1 MILDKVNN
9 TQDLRALPQEELA
22 LLASELREEII
33 NVVSRTGG
41 HLASSLGVVDLTIA
55 LHYAFDTPHDRIV
68 WDVGH
73 QAYAHKILTGRRA
86 QFPTLRQH
94 GGVSGFPKREES
106 PCDHF
111 DVGHA
116 STSISAALGIAAAR
130 DIKSEDYR
138 VIAVIGDGSISAG
151 LAFEGMNQAGHL
163 KKNLVVVLN
172 DNEMSI
178 SPNVGA
184 LSSYLSRLMTGN
196 FYTKLRRET
205 KNFLQGIPKVG
216 ESMFHFA
223 KRAEDSIKGLVAPGM
238 LFEDLGF
245 QYIGPIDG
253 HNIDHLLETFRNI
266 KNYTWPV
273 LVHVVTKKG
282 KGCEF
287 AESNPSQFHGTPP
300 FDPATG
306 RIAAKK
312 QSILS
317 YTEVFGQTMIK
328 LAEDNDKLVAISAA
342 MSEGTGLDKFSE
354 RFPDRFFDVG
364 IAESHGVTF
373 ACGLAVE
380 GLHPVA
386 AIYSTFTQR
395 AYDQVVH
402 DLCLQNLPVTLAL
415 DRAGLVGEDGPTHHG
430 AFDIAY
436 LRHVPNMVVMAPKD
450 ENEFQHIIKT
460 AVELPGPAAMRYPRG
475 SGCGVPMDQELKTLK
490 IGKAE
495 LIKDGSEAAI
505 IAIGNMVCPSIEA
518 AKRLADEGLSVAV
531 VNARFVKPLDEE
543 MIVAFARK
551 TGRIVTVEEHA
562 LFGGFGSAV
571 LECLDAKGIAG
582 IKTLRIGLPDA
593 YIEHGAQKVLRK
605 KYGLDTDG
613 IYASVRDF
621 VEKTRLKAVAPVAS
635 FKTKDA

>member
-86 QFPTLRQH
+86 HFPTLRQH

-196 FYTKLRRET
+196 FYTKLRKET

-430 AFDIAY
+430 VFDIAY

-450 ENEFQHIIKT
+450 ENEFQHMIKT
-460 AVELPGPAAMRYPRG
+460 AVEHPGPSAMRYPRG

-495 LIKDGSEAAI
+495 LIKDGNEAAI

-518 AKRLADEGLSVAV
+518 AKRLADEGISVAV

-543 MIVAFARK
+543 MIIAFARK

-571 LECLDAKGIAG
+571 LECLDARGILG
-582 IKTLRIGLPDA
+582 IKTRRIGLPDA
-593 YIEHGAQKVLRK
+593 YIEHGAQKVLRQ